1 MKRFIIVVI
10 FSLALISTAAAQ
22 SMTGKTMYVTAKTVD
37 LKSSTAFFS
46 DVKGTLEYGDQV
58 TVLQEYGRWAEVRA
72 VEKQNLSGW
81 VATAN
86 LTSKRLLSGGSG
98 TTSASA
104 NELALAGKGFNQE
117 VENSYKANGNLN
129 YDAIDA
135 IEKEEVPNRELYN
148 FLLEGH
154 LARGEE

>member
-1 MKRFIIVVI
+1 MKRFVVLVS
-10 FSLALISTAAAQ
+10 FSMVFAGLVAAQ
-22 SMTGKTMYVTAKTVD
+22 SLVGKTMYVTAKTVE

-58 TVLQEYGRWAEVRA
+58 TVLQEYSKWAEVRA
-72 VEKQNLSGW
+72 AEKQNISGW
-81 VATAN
+81 IAAAN
-86 LTSKRLLSGGSG
+86 LTSKRLLSSGSV
-98 TTSASA
+98 SASA

-117 VENSYKANGNLN
+117 VEDAYKANGNLN

-135 IEKEEVPNRELYN
+135 IEKEEIPNREIFN

>member
-1 MKRFIIVVI
+1 MKRFFMITI
-10 FSLALISTAAAQ
+10 FSLALISNAAAQ
-22 SMTGKTMYVTAKTVD
+22 SLAGKTMYVTAKTVD

-58 TVLQEYGRWAEVRA
+58 TVLQEYGKWAEVRA
-72 VEKQNLSGW
+72 AEKQDLSGW
-81 VATAN
+81 IAAAN
-86 LTSKRLLSGGSG
+86 LTSKRLLSGGG
-98 TTSASA
+98 ATSASA

-117 VENSYKANGNLN
+117 VEDSYKANGNLN
-129 YDAIDA
+129 YAAIDA
-135 IEKEEVPNRELYN
+135 IEKEEVPNRELYD

>member
-1 MKRFIIVVI
+1 MISV
-10 FSLALISTAAAQ
+10 FSLALVSAAAAQ
-22 SMTGKTMYVTAKTVD
+22 TLAGKTMYVTAKTVD
-37 LKSSTAFFS
+37 LKSSSAFFS
-46 DVKGTLEYGDQV
+46 DVKGTLVYGDSV
-58 TVLQEYGRWAEVRA
+58 TVVQEYGRWTEVRA
-72 VEKQNLSGW
+72 AEKQNLSGW
-81 VATAN
+81 IAAAN
-86 LTSKRLLSGGSG
+86 LTSMRLLSGGSSS
-98 TTSASA
+98 TTASA

-117 VENSYKANGNLN
+117 VENSYKTSGNLN